1 MWPTCG
7 RTSLTFCHT
16 DDMADQ
22 TSVPKL
28 TDLTRGEHVRLIGA
42 SIIRILIGFAV
53 IWLALS
59 FVPETPGIDLAG
71 PIVVIVSCIVIYSWY
86 FRRQLKKIKRSK
98 FPQLAAVEAL
108 ILIATMFLAV
118 FAAIYVMESTAS
130 PSAFS
135 EDLDHF
141 TAYYFALTILA
152 TVGFG
157 DITPV
162 SNIARATA
170 MVQMAIDIAFIAVL
184 VRIISSVATNT
195 IKSRS
200 VAKSNDSQSGD

>member
-1 MWPTCG
+1 
-7 RTSLTFCHT
+7 
-16 DDMADQ
+16 MADEVQ
-22 TSVPKL
+22 VPKFS
-28 TDLTRGEHVRLIGA
+28 DLSRSEHIRLLSA
-42 SIIRILIGFAV
+42 SVFRILVGFAV

-59 FVPETPGIDLAG
+59 VVPETPGVELAG
-71 PIVVIVSCIVIYSWY
+71 PIIVVVAFGALYVWY

-118 FAAIYVMESTAS
+118 FAAIYVMESTAV

-141 TAYYFALTILA
+141 NAYYFALTILA

-162 SNIARATA
+162 STVARATA

-184 VRIISSVATNT
+184 VRIISTVATNT
-195 IKSRS
+195 IKKRS
-200 VAKSNDSQSGD
+200 VSNPTAD

>member
-1 MWPTCG
+1 
-7 RTSLTFCHT
+7 
-16 DDMADQ
+16 MADQ

>member
-1 MWPTCG
+1 
-7 RTSLTFCHT
+7 
-16 DDMADQ
+16 MADE
-22 TSVPKL
+22 TSVP
-28 TDLTRGEHVRLIGA
+28 TYADLSRGQHYRLIAA
-42 SIIRILIGFAV
+42 SCLRIVIGFTI
-53 IWLALS
+53 IWLVLS
-59 FVPETPGIDLAG
+59 LVPEEPGVDLAG
-71 PIVVIVSCIVIYSWY
+71 PIVVIVAFAALYIWY

-118 FAAIYVMESTAS
+118 FAAIYVMESTAN
-130 PSAFS
+130 PAAFS

-162 SNIARATA
+162 SDVARATA

-184 VRIISSVATNT
+184 VRIISSVAANT

-200 VAKSNDSQSGD
+200 GGNSNGSSSTD

>member
-1 MWPTCG
+1 
-7 RTSLTFCHT
+7 
-16 DDMADQ
+16 MADE
-22 TSVPKL
+22 TSVPKF
-28 TDLTRGEHVRLIGA
+28 TDLSRGEHFRLIGE
-42 SIIRILIGFAV
+42 SILRIVIGFAV
-53 IWLALS
+53 IWVALS
-59 FVPETPGIDLAG
+59 FVPETPGVEMAG
-71 PIVVIVSCIVIYSWY
+71 PIIVVLACIVVYIWY

-118 FAAIYVMESTAS
+118 FAAIYVMESTTDVT
-130 PSAFS
+130 AFS
-135 EDLDHF
+135 EPLDHF

-162 SNIARATA
+162 TSPARATA
-170 MVQMAIDIAFIAVL
+170 MVQMAIDIAFIAGL
-184 VRIISSVATNT
+184 VRIISTVATNT

-200 VAKSNDSQSGD
+200 GASAVSESPSA

>member
-1 MWPTCG
+1 MVDEVEVQ
-7 RTSLTFCHT
+7 RF
-16 DDMADQ
+16 ADL
-22 TSVPKL
+22 S
-28 TDLTRGEHVRLIGA
+28 RGEHIRLVSA
-42 SIIRILIGFAV
+42 SVLRILVGFTV

-59 FVPETPGIDLAG
+59 VVPETPGVELAG
-71 PIVVIVSCIVIYSWY
+71 PILVVVAFGALYVWY

-98 FPQLAAVEAL
+98 FPQMAAVEAL

-118 FAAIYVMESTAS
+118 FAAVYVMESTAV

-141 TAYYFALTILA
+141 NAYYFALTILA

-162 SNIARATA
+162 STVARATA

-184 VRIISSVATNT
+184 VRIISTVATNT
-195 IKSRS
+195 IKKRA
-200 VAKSNDSQSGD
+200 VSNPTAD

>member
-1 MWPTCG
+1 
-7 RTSLTFCHT
+7 
-16 DDMADQ
+16 MAEEIPL
-22 TSVPKL
+22 PKL
-28 TDLTRGEHVRLIGA
+28 ADLSRGQHYRLIAA
-42 SIIRILIGFAV
+42 SCLRIAIGFTI
-53 IWLALS
+53 IWLVLS
-59 FVPETPGIDLAG
+59 LVPEEPGVDLVG
-71 PIVVIVSCIVIYSWY
+71 PIVVIVAFGALYIWY
-86 FRRQLKKIKRSK
+86 FRRQVKKIKRSK
-98 FPQLAAVEAL
+98 FPQLAAIEAL

-118 FAAIYVMESTAS
+118 FAAIYVMESTAN

-141 TAYYFALTILA
+141 TAYYFSLTILA

-162 SNIARATA
+162 SNVARATA

-184 VRIISSVATNT
+184 VKIISSVAANT

-200 VAKSNDSQSGD
+200 GGNSSGSQSSD

>member
-1 MWPTCG
+1 
-7 RTSLTFCHT
+7 
-16 DDMADQ
+16 MAEEIPL
-22 TSVPKL
+22 PKFK
-28 TDLTRGEHVRLIGA
+28 DLSRGEHYRLVAA
-42 SIIRILIGFAV
+42 SCLRIVIGFAV

-59 FVPETPGIDLAG
+59 LVPEEPGVDLAG
-71 PIVVIVSCIVIYSWY
+71 PIVVMVAFGALYIWY

-118 FAAIYVMESTAS
+118 FAAVYVMLSTADA
-130 PSAFS
+130 SAFS

-162 SNIARATA
+162 SNVARATA

-200 VAKSNDSQSGD
+200 ATPPSSD

>member
-1 MWPTCG
+1 
-7 RTSLTFCHT
+7 
-16 DDMADQ
+16 MADQ
-22 TSVPKL
+22 ASVPTYAEMSRSEHLKL
-28 TDLTRGEHVRLIGA
+28 IAAFVVRIVIGL
-42 SIIRILIGFAV
+42 SV

-71 PIVVIVSCIVIYSWY
+71 PIVVIVACAAIYIWY

-118 FAAIYVMESTAS
+118 FAAIYVMESTSNPA
-130 PSAFS
+130 AFS

-162 SNIARATA
+162 SNVARATA

-184 VRIISSVATNT
+184 VKIISSVAANT

-200 VAKSNDSQSGD
+200 GGNSKGSPSAD

>member
-1 MWPTCG
+1 
-7 RTSLTFCHT
+7 
-16 DDMADQ
+16 MADEN
-22 TSVPKL
+22 SVPKYA
-28 TDLTRGEHVRLIGA
+28 DLSRGQHYRLIAA
-42 SIIRILIGFAV
+42 SCLRIVIGFTI
-53 IWLALS
+53 IWLVLS
-59 FVPETPGIDLAG
+59 LVPEEPGVDLAG
-71 PIVVIVSCIVIYSWY
+71 PIVVIVAFAALYIWY

-118 FAAIYVMESTAS
+118 FAAIYVMESTAN
-130 PSAFS
+130 PAAFS

-162 SNIARATA
+162 SNVARATA

-184 VRIISSVATNT
+184 VRIISSVAANT

-200 VAKSNDSQSGD
+200 GGNSNGSSSTD

>member
-1 MWPTCG
+1 
-7 RTSLTFCHT
+7 
-16 DDMADQ
+16 MADEI
-22 TSVPKL
+22 SVSKFA
-28 TDLTRGEHVRLIGA
+28 DLSRRDYFLLISA
-42 SIIRILIGFAV
+42 CVLRILIGFAV
-53 IWLALS
+53 IWFVLS
-59 FVPETPGIDLAG
+59 LVPQTPGVGLAG
-71 PIVVIVSCIVIYSWY
+71 PILMIIACAAIYVWN

-108 ILIATMFLAV
+108 ILIAAMFLAV
-118 FAAIYVMESTAS
+118 FAAIYVMESTAV

-141 TAYYFALTILA
+141 NAYYFALTILA

-162 SNIARATA
+162 SNVARATA

-195 IKSRS
+195 IKARS
-200 VAKSNDSQSGD
+200 GGSSAGGTSTD

>member
-1 MWPTCG
+1 
-7 RTSLTFCHT
+7 
-16 DDMADQ
+16 MADE
-22 TSVPKL
+22 TVPKF
-28 TDLTRGEHVRLIGA
+28 TDLTRGEHFRLIGA
-42 SIIRILIGFAV
+42 SVLRIVIGFTV
-53 IWLALS
+53 IWFALS
-59 FVPETPGIDLAG
+59 LVPETPGVDLAG
-71 PIVVIVSCIVIYSWY
+71 PILVIIACAAIYVWY
-86 FRRQLKKIKRSK
+86 FRRQLKKIKKSK

-118 FAAIYVMESTAS
+118 FAAIYVMESTAV

-162 SNIARATA
+162 SNVARATA

-195 IKSRS
+195 IKARS
-200 VAKSNDSQSGD
+200 GGSPAAGSSTD

>member
-1 MWPTCG
+1 M
-7 RTSLTFCHT
+7 SS
-16 DDMADQ
+16 DA
-22 TSVPKL
+22 SVPKF
-28 TDLTRGEHVRLIGA
+28 TDLTRGQHIRLIGE
-42 SIIRILIGFAV
+42 SILRIAIGFTV
-53 IWLALS
+53 IWIALS
-59 FVPETPGIDLAG
+59 FVPETPGASLVAPI
-71 PIVVIVSCIVIYSWY
+71 IVVVLCAVIYVWY

-118 FAAIYVMESTAS
+118 FAAIYVMESTAV

-141 TAYYFALTILA
+141 TAYYFALTVLA

-162 SNIARATA
+162 STVARATA
-170 MVQMAIDIAFIAVL
+170 MVQMAIDIALIAVL
-184 VRIISSVATNT
+184 VRVVSTVATNT
-195 IKSRS
+195 IKSRTS
-200 VAKSNDSQSGD
+200 TDSSAD

>member
-1 MWPTCG
+1 MDEVEVQ
-7 RTSLTFCHT
+7 RF
-16 DDMADQ
+16 ADL
-22 TSVPKL
+22 S
-28 TDLTRGEHVRLIGA
+28 RGEHIRLVSA
-42 SIIRILIGFAV
+42 SVLRILVGFTV

-59 FVPETPGIDLAG
+59 VVPETPGVELAG
-71 PIVVIVSCIVIYSWY
+71 PILVVVAFGALYVWY

-118 FAAIYVMESTAS
+118 FAAIYVMESTAV

-141 TAYYFALTILA
+141 NAYYFALTILA

-162 SNIARATA
+162 STVARATA

-184 VRIISSVATNT
+184 VRIISTVATNT
-195 IKSRS
+195 IKKRS
-200 VAKSNDSQSGD
+200 VSSPTTD